1 MKTRYHRANFLA
13 PLTYKAL
20 GSNQLQSY
28 FISQDGG
35 VAVGDVGKRA
45 GMDKHG
51 GSLRIQTSHVRHKT
65 NNSRQCHPSGKH
77 R

>member
-1 MKTRYHRANFLA
+1 MKTRYHRTIFSA

-20 GSNQLQSY
+20 RSNQLQSY

-45 GMDKHG
+45 GMDKHR
-51 GSLRIQTSHVRHKT
+51 GSLWIQMT
-65 NNSRQCHPSGKH
+65 CM
-77 R
+77 